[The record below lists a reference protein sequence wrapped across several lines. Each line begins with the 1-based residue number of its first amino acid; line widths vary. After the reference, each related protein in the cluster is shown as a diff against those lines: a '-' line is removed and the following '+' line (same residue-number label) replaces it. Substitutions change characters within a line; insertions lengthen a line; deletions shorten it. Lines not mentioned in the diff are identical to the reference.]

1 MQTDF
6 GYFSLLRAGKQMG
19 IHGTDAVR
27 DKFRITAFYPHTAI
41 IKRFNAIQSIARYC
55 DGQSLA

>member
-1 MQTDF
+1 
-6 GYFSLLRAGKQMG
+6 MG